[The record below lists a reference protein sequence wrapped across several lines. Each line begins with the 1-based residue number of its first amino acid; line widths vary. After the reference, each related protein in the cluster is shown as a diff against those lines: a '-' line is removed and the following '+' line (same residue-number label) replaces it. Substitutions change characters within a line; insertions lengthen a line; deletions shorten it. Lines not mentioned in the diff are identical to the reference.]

1 VQPSRAK
8 KLGTPFAA
16 IDPNPMVV
24 LDQQNN
30 WGRTETIEEDHS
42 DQLVRVQ
49 LDMMAYITVVVRAIQ
64 FDNGTNTTQ
73 LYPFA
78 EVKWGN
84 GNVLTTDIIDAT
96 GGAMEVVNA
105 STVEVMVFLQDAEG
119 NSPVAGSGASAQF
132 QAFACVGLVPYPQHN
147 PMFSR
152 SSDPAPTVAIAGDGG
167 MPVQG
172 RAGQIYGFADNSSG
186 AEAYLLIFDSN
197 VAPSGG
203 DPNPGPLLEV
213 FALPTGFS
221 NFTQAY
227 PNFLP
232 FINGIAYG
240 VSSSPT
246 TYVAVTLPVLRVTV
260 ETARD

>member
-1 VQPSRAK
+1 MQPSRAK
-8 KLGTPFAA
+8 KVGSPFAA

-24 LDQQNN
+24 TDQQNN
-30 WGRTETIEEDHS
+30 WGRTETINEDYQ

-64 FDNGTNTTQ
+64 FDNGSNPTQ

-105 STVEVMVFLQDAEG
+105 STVEVTVFLQDADG
-119 NSPVAGSGASAQF
+119 NSPVAGSGALAQF

-152 SSDPAPTVAIAGDGG
+152 STDTAPTTVIAGDGG
-167 MPVQG
+167 MAAQG
-172 RAGQIYGFADNSSG
+172 KVSQIYGFVDNTSG
-186 AEAYLLIFDSN
+186 SAAYLLIFDSN

-213 FALPTGFS
+213 FALPTGDS
-221 NFTQAY
+221 NFSQEY

-232 FINGIAYG
+232 FINGISYG

-246 TYVAVTLPVLRVTV
+246 TYVAATSSVLRVTV